1 MEVTDVN
8 PGGWVSLLPIT
19 VLLTAVLVTRRSLE
33 SMLAAIIAGFAL
45 PDGLAFFPSML
56 EAISRVMQDPTIGF
70 VILLCSSMGA
80 LVAVLDRSGHQ
91 GFGDRV
97 SSWVSTRRGP
107 AGHLGHEPLHLHRRL
122 LISLTLGTCMT
133 PSADRLRSPRR

>member
-1 MEVTDVN
+1 MN

-33 SMLAAIIAGFAL
+33 SMLAAIIAGFIL
-45 PDGLAFFPSML
+45 TDGLAFFPSML

-80 LVAVLDRSGHQ
+80 LVAVLDRSGGTR

-97 SSWVSTRRGP
+97 SSWVSTRRGVLL
-107 AGHLGHEPLHLHRRL
+107 ATWVMSLFIFIDDF
-122 LISLTLGTCMT
+122 LIS
-133 PSADRLRSPRR
+133 